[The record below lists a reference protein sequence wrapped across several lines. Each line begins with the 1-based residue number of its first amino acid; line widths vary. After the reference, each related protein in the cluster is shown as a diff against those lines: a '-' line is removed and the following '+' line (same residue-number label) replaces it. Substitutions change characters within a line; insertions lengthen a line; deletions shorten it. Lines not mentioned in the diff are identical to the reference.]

1 MFKIVFGTL
10 LCLSVLIDNP
20 LKFGEFKNLV
30 AYMPMTNFLTL
41 KEKTLNSEYLFL
53 FW

>member
-1 MFKIVFGTL
+1 MSKIVFETL

-20 LKFGEFKNLV
+20 LKFMEFKKLV
-30 AYMPMTNFLTL
+30 VYMAVTNVLTL
-41 KEKTLNSEYLFL
+41 TEKPLNSEYLFL